1 MELENIKTSWNAFDQ
16 ELTDAETIDM
26 GMVNQLITHKTK
38 TAHDS
43 ISLQNT
49 HNIIVYILI
58 MLVVFPYIWMNT
70 PISTLSFCIVEV
82 SLAIGLVPLAWKQT
96 ILTKFNLESKK
107 SNELRKLVLK
117 YKKVSHNET
126 IWTIVLICS
135 TMIGFYISELY
146 FNKQHTYYINS
157 RIILVAVLTSVT
169 IAVGCAIA
177 YWQRRRHTD
186 RLKEIEDGLEELIEF
201 ENYSLSK

>member
-107 SNELRKLVLK
+107 SNW
-117 YKKVSHNET
+117 Y
-126 IWTIVLICS
+126 
-135 TMIGFYISELY
+135 
-146 FNKQHTYYINS
+146 
-157 RIILVAVLTSVT
+157 
-169 IAVGCAIA
+169 
-177 YWQRRRHTD
+177 
-186 RLKEIEDGLEELIEF
+186 
-201 ENYSLSK
+201 